1 MEAAIPP
8 GDDGNKRREDDGTLD
23 EAVGR
28 RSRRRLLRR
37 TLEVGSRLGRYQIVA
52 PLGEGG
58 MGVVYRAHDAELD
71 RDVAVKLVTT
81 GDAPT
86 DTLAT
91 RLLREAQAL
100 AQLSHPNVVA
110 VYHVGRVDD
119 GVFLAMELVAGDNG
133 DQWLKKRPP
142 WREVLQVF
150 RDAGRGLAAA
160 HKVGLIH
167 RDFKPANMI
176 LGSDGR
182 VRVLDFGLA
191 RAAHTGGGDAV
202 ELEGLAD
209 DANTWDGSSSENET
223 REARR
228 ASTAT
233 GAKEM
238 TRDEPNAPAAASSS
252 PPSPPS
258 SKDPM
263 TSSERRL
270 LETPLTQVGAIIGT
284 PPYMAPEQHLGG
296 GCDARTD
303 QFSFCVAF
311 YQALYGERPFDG
323 ANYAELSTNIIKGK
337 IKPPPAGSTVPA
349 WLRAIVLRG
358 LSVLPERRF
367 PSMDAIL
374 DELAN
379 DPALRRRRLGWA
391 AAVAALVAVAGVASW
406 RSLRSPAAQCKG
418 ADAQLASVWDDA
430 RKQSVRAAFDK

>member
-8 GDDGNKRREDDGTLD
+8 GDDGNKRGEDDGTLD

-110 VYHVGRVDD
+110 VYDVGRVDD

-191 RAAHTGGGDAV
+191 RAAYTGGGDPV

-209 DANTWDGSSSENET
+209 DSNTWDGSSSENET
-223 REARR
+223 RDARR
-228 ASTAT
+228 ASSAT
-233 GAKEM
+233 GAKEV
-238 TRDEPNAPAAASSS
+238 TRDEPIAPAASS
-252 PPSPPS
+252 SPPS

-303 QFSFCVAF
+303 
-311 YQALYGERPFDG
+311 
-323 ANYAELSTNIIKGK
+323 
-337 IKPPPAGSTVPA
+337 
-349 WLRAIVLRG
+349 
-358 LSVLPERRF
+358 
-367 PSMDAIL
+367 
-374 DELAN
+374 
-379 DPALRRRRLGWA
+379 
-391 AAVAALVAVAGVASW
+391 
-406 RSLRSPAAQCKG
+406 
-418 ADAQLASVWDDA
+418 
-430 RKQSVRAAFDK
+430 